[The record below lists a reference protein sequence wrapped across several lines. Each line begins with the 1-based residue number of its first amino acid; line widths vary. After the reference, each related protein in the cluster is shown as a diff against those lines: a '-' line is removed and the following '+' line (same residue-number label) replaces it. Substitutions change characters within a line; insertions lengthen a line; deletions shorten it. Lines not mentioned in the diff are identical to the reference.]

1 MERKFECDDG
11 AFLRVTVCAVY
22 NEEGVYDYDVSYVD
36 HDTGENIIIPV
47 TEEQLAPIEEVVN
60 CEPNIDWQAK
70 YNEYNEKAEGKIR
83 ELATRLN
90 GMAESLREAQAK
102 AVSLNAS
109 LKAQTIKNGE
119 LEGKN
124 DELETTVSE
133 LSVLVNNLRKEIAQR
148 EEGWDNVSR
157 NNDIAVYNLN
167 RLCKQREILTDRI
180 IALEAELEAEREKHN
195 G

>member
-1 MERKFECDDG
+1 MEKRFKQGDE
-11 AFLRVTVCAVY
+11 VY
-22 NEEGVYDYDVSYVD
+22 LMVKVHDTEPTGGYDYTVEWKDVVD
-36 HDTGENIIIPV
+36 GMACLTSVGQA
-47 TEEQLAPIEEVVN
+47 QLVSDADFGTS
-60 CEPNIDWQAK
+60 IDWQAK
-70 YNEYNEKAEGKIR
+70 YNEYNEKAEAKIK

-102 AVSLNAS
+102 AVSLNSA
-109 LKAQTIKNGE
+109 LKAQTAANTE

-180 IALEAELEAEREKHN
+180 IALEAELEAERKKN
-195 G
+195 YG

>member
-1 MERKFECDDG
+1 MENKFECG
-11 AFLRVTVCAVY
+11 NEVLLRVTVNAVY
-22 NEEGVYDYDVSYVD
+22 NEGSVYDYDVSYLN
-36 HDTGENIIIPV
+36 HDTGEEELIPV
-47 TEEQLAPIEEVVN
+47 IEEQLTTASKA
-60 CEPNIDWQAK
+60 PNIDWQAK

-90 GMAESLREAQAK
+90 GMAESLREAQEK
-102 AVSLNAS
+102 ALSLNVSLKHQIAAN
-109 LKAQTIKNGE
+109 TE
-119 LEGKN
+119 LESKN

-133 LSVLVNNLRKEIAQR
+133 LSVLVDKLRKEMAQR
-148 EEGWDNVSR
+148 EELWGNVSN
-157 NNDIAVYNLN
+157 NNDIAKVNLN